1 VVETQAVETTTFQ
14 KRFCLMITCGL
25 DMMAIQYRHLLDHR
39 ITHDFR
45 LYSSASGRTE
55 DVVPLLNVSFSAASI
70 IVSTL

>member
-1 VVETQAVETTTFQ
+1 
-14 KRFCLMITCGL
+14 
-25 DMMAIQYRHLLDHR
+25 MMAIQYRHLLDHR